1 MSQSKVREL
10 SWKEIWELTKT
21 SFKEFFDG
29 NSFMH
34 GAALAYYAIFAL
46 VPIIYLA
53 VTSFGLFIGQD
64 AIIAIVGDLLEDNV
78 GISDVSAFTDLM
90 YKWNIGKGGTLFLRI
105 VGIGALIFISTAMF
119 NSLRNSLDFF
129 FGIEPENRFNV
140 VLEKL
145 LERLLSFGLM
155 ALFAVIIIVVYFAQ
169 SVLVS
174 FGSEMLSDGSFS
186 QEVVIGI
193 LEHISILLINFLLF
207 SFVFKF
213 LHGGV
218 IRWKLAMGGALFTS
232 VLLYLGQ
239 LLINYY
245 LANFFFAAN
254 SGIAGTLM
262 ALLTYIFYTSQI
274 IFIGAKFTSV
284 YARMVGKPIYPKGKK
299 RSAKN

>member
-1 MSQSKVREL
+1 MSQNKVREL
-10 SWKEIWELTKT
+10 SWKEIWKLTKT
-21 SFKEFFDG
+21 SFSEFIEG

-64 AIIAIVGDLLEDNV
+64 EIIAIVGDLLEDNV

-90 YKWNIGKGGTLFLRI
+90 YEWDIGKGGTLFLRI

-119 NSLRNSLDFF
+119 NSLRNSLNFF
-129 FGIEPENRFNV
+129 FGIEPEKRFNI
-140 VLEKL
+140 VLETL
-145 LERLLSFGLM
+145 LQRLLSFGLM
-155 ALFAVIIIVVYFAQ
+155 ALFGAIIIVVYFVQ
-169 SVLVS
+169 SILVS
-174 FGSEMLSDGSFS
+174 FGSEILSDGSFI
-186 QEVVIGI
+186 QELVINI
-193 LEHISILLINFLLF
+193 LEHISMLLINFLLF
-207 SFVFKF
+207 AFVFKY
-213 LHGGV
+213 LHGGK
-218 IRWKLAMGGALFTS
+218 IQWKLAMGGALLTAI
-232 VLLYLGQ
+232 LLYLGQ

-284 YARMVGKPIYPKGKK
+284 YARMVGKPIVPKK
-299 RSAKN
+299 

>member
-1 MSQSKVREL
+1 MSQNKVREL
-10 SWKEIWELTKT
+10 SWKEIWKLTKT
-21 SFKEFFDG
+21 SFSEFIEG

-64 AIIAIVGDLLEDNV
+64 EIIAIVGDLLEDNV

-90 YKWNIGKGGTLFLRI
+90 YEWDIGKGGTLFLRI

-119 NSLRNSLDFF
+119 NSLRNSLNFF
-129 FGIEPENRFNV
+129 FGIEPEKRFNI
-140 VLEKL
+140 VLETL
-145 LERLLSFGLM
+145 LQRLLSFGLM
-155 ALFAVIIIVVYFAQ
+155 ALFGAIIIVVYFVQ
-169 SVLVS
+169 SILVS
-174 FGSEMLSDGSFS
+174 FGSEILSDGSFI
-186 QEVVIGI
+186 QELVINI
-193 LEHISILLINFLLF
+193 LEHISMLLINFLLF
-207 SFVFKF
+207 AFVFKY
-213 LHGGV
+213 LHGGK
-218 IRWKLAMGGALFTS
+218 IQWKLAMGGALLTAI
-232 VLLYLGQ
+232 LLYLGQ

-245 LANFFFAAN
+245 LTNFFFAAN

-284 YARMVGKPIYPKGKK
+284 YARMVGKPIVPKK
-299 RSAKN
+299 